1 MIIVNILIRYNDL
14 ILLFKKRHKNI
25 WDSLEGPLLQAETM
39 ESCASR
45 IVKNS
50 INHRF
55 RRKGFIMIDR
65 DNDLE
70 EQRYF
75 YSINLDHIPEF
86 IHLPKDLVSCKWFHL
101 HDLECIKLSKNLK
114 TLFNINT

>member
-1 MIIVNILIRYNDL
+1 MIVVNIL

-55 RRKGFIMIDR
+55 RRERFIMIDR

-70 EQRYF
+70 KQRYF

-86 IHLPKDLVSCKWFHL
+86 IHLPKDLISCKWFHL

>member
-1 MIIVNILIRYNDL
+1 
-14 ILLFKKRHKNI
+14 
-25 WDSLEGPLLQAETM
+25 M

-45 IVKNS
+45 IVK
-50 INHRF
+50 ILLITGFGER
-55 RRKGFIMIDR
+55 FIMIDR

-70 EQRYF
+70 KQRYF

>member
-1 MIIVNILIRYNDL
+1 
-14 ILLFKKRHKNI
+14 
-25 WDSLEGPLLQAETM
+25 M

-55 RRKGFIMIDR
+55 RRERFIMIDR

-70 EQRYF
+70 KQRYF

>member
-1 MIIVNILIRYNDL
+1 MMVVNILIRYNDL

-55 RRKGFIMIDR
+55 RRERFIMIDR

-70 EQRYF
+70 KQRYF
-75 YSINLDHIPEF
+75 YSINLDHIR
-86 IHLPKDLVSCKWFHL
+86 
-101 HDLECIKLSKNLK
+101 NLYTSQK
-114 TLFNINT
+114 I